1 MSRCCTIMLH
11 SSCPSQDSSFH
22 AMDPGPSM
30 LRASVPSHH
39 ASVLSQQ
46 PQRGPIMTQCRPVR
60 PWSRPVVPI
69 AARSQHAAGP
79 QRVSACRPVARGRLF
94 QSSRPHRRRRRLVL
108 DVLPPPS
115 QSSVIV
121 QCRLPAEH
129 VAPSSL
135 HRPSLDSGVTSNSGP
150 TGQISKSSPPSPYLL
165 SPSRTVAAPAQ

>member
-22 AMDPGPSM
+22 AMDLGPSM
-30 LRASVPSHH
+30 HRASVPCYH

-46 PQRGPIMTQCRPVR
+46 PQRGPVLPQSCPIMTQCRPVR
-60 PWSRPVVPI
+60 PWSRPIVPI

-94 QSSRPHRRRRRLVL
+94 QSSRPHRRRRRCCLVL

-129 VAPSSL
+129 VAHSSL
-135 HRPSLDSGVTSNSGP
+135 HRPSLDSGV
-150 TGQISKSSPPSPYLL
+150 
-165 SPSRTVAAPAQ
+165 A